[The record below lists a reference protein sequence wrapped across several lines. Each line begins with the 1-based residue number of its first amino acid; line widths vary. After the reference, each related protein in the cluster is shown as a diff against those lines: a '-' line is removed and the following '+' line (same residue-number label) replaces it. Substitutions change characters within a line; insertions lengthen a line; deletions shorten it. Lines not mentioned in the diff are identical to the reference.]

1 LKVVA
6 AFDHRHIFLDPDPDG
21 MKSWKER
28 ARMFAL
34 PRSSWDDYDK
44 KLISKG
50 GGVFARSLKEIPL
63 SKEVRAMLGIEAATI
78 DPDSLITA
86 ILKAEADLLWFGGI
100 GTYVKSSAEN
110 NVQVGDPANDALRVD
125 GADLRVKVVGEGA
138 NLGTTQ
144 AGRIEFAL
152 HGGRINTDFIDNS
165 AGVDCSD
172 NEVNIKIALA
182 SAKRD
187 GRLTETARV
196 KLLQKMTDEVAE
208 LVLEDNRLQALGL
221 SIAQAGG
228 AKAVPA
234 QLHLIERLEALG
246 QLDRKTEGL
255 AEADVLL
262 RRAQDGH
269 GLTRPELAVLL
280 SCAKLA
286 MQEALEA
293 SALPDDPGLATDLLA
308 AFPKPMRGKFEA
320 DILAHRLRREII
332 ATKLTNRMI
341 NRLGVIHPY
350 ELAEE
355 EGATLAQVA
364 AAFVAAE
371 RLLNMGPLWQRIETE
386 AMSEGARIVLFDCAA
401 AAMSDHIADILR
413 VGGGTLI
420 PSKVVADLA
429 AGVKDLS
436 HDTAALMAG
445 EGRSASAAMIHRLAA
460 AGAPASLA
468 SAVAKLFDMDGAIG
482 LASLARE
489 QKLGARHLTEAFS
502 DLGARLGLDWAQQTA
517 ARMSPSDPWERL
529 LINGLARGFQQ
540 MRLDFLHRR
549 GGKQAAQA
557 VQAWAESQAQAI
569 AQFRMVI
576 TRAQGA
582 MPVAPAMLAQIASQA
597 RNLLGR

>member
-1 LKVVA
+1 
-6 AFDHRHIFLDPDPDG
+6 
-21 MKSWKER
+21 KSWKER

-34 PRSSWDDYDK
+34 PRSSWDDYNK

-50 GGVFARSLKEIPL
+50 GGVFARSLKDIPL
-63 SKEVRAMLGIEAATI
+63 SKEVRAMLGIEAASI
-78 DPDSLITA
+78 DPDGLITA

-110 NVQVGDPANDALRVD
+110 NATVGDPANDALRID
-125 GADLRVKVVGEGA
+125 GADLRVKVLGEGA

-152 HGGRINTDFIDNS
+152 KGGRINTDFIDNS

-182 SAKRD
+182 GAKRA
-187 GRLTETARV
+187 GRLTEPERV
-196 KLLQKMTDEVAE
+196 KLLVKMTDEVAA

-255 AEADVLL
+255 ADADTLL
-262 RRAQDGH
+262 RRAADGH

-293 SALPDDPGLATDLLA
+293 SALPDDPGLASDLLA
-308 AFPKPMRGKFEA
+308 AFPSPMRGKFEK

-371 RLLNMGPLWQRIETE
+371 RLLNMGPLWQAIETGV
-386 AMSEGARIVLFDCAA
+386 MSEDARIVLFDCAA
-401 AAMSDHIADILR
+401 AALSDHIADILR
-413 VGGGTLI
+413 VGGGTLA
-420 PSKVVADLA
+420 PSKLVADLA
-429 AGVKDLS
+429 PGVKELTR
-436 HDTAALMAG
+436 DTGSLLAG
-445 EGRSASAAMIHRLAA
+445 EGRSASAAMIQRLSA
-460 AGAPASLA
+460 AGAPAPLA
-468 SAVAKLFDMDGAIG
+468 TAVAKLFDMDGAIG
-482 LASLARE
+482 LASLACE
-489 QKLGARHLTEAFS
+489 QKLGARALTSAFS

-529 LINGLARGFQQ
+529 LINGLARDFQQ
-540 MRLDFLHRR
+540 MRLDFLRRR
-549 GGKQAAQA
+549 GGKQAAAA
-557 VQAWAESQAQAI
+557 VDSWAESQAQAI
-569 AQFRMVI
+569 AQFRTVI
-576 TRAQGA
+576 ARAQGA

>member
-1 LKVVA
+1 
-6 AFDHRHIFLDPDPDG
+6 
-21 MKSWKER
+21 
-28 ARMFAL
+28 
-34 PRSSWDDYDK
+34 
-44 KLISKG
+44 
-50 GGVFARSLKEIPL
+50 
-63 SKEVRAMLGIEAATI
+63 
-78 DPDSLITA
+78 
-86 ILKAEADLLWFGGI
+86 
-100 GTYVKSSAEN
+100 
-110 NVQVGDPANDALRVD
+110 
-125 GADLRVKVVGEGA
+125 
-138 NLGTTQ
+138 
-144 AGRIEFAL
+144 
-152 HGGRINTDFIDNS
+152 
-165 AGVDCSD
+165 
-172 NEVNIKIALA
+172 
-182 SAKRD
+182 
-187 GRLTETARV
+187 
-196 KLLQKMTDEVAE
+196 MTDEVAA

-221 SIAQAGG
+221 SIAQAGE

-255 AEADVLL
+255 ADADVLL
-262 RRAQDGH
+262 RRAADGH

-293 SALPDDPGLATDLLA
+293 SALPDDPGLASDLLA

-371 RLLNMGPLWQRIETE
+371 RLLNMGPLWQAIETG
-386 AMSEGARIVLFDCAA
+386 AMSEEARIVLFDYAA

-413 VGGGTLI
+413 IGGGTLV
-420 PSKVVADLA
+420 PSKLVADLA
-429 AGVKDLS
+429 PGVKELS
-436 HDTAALMAG
+436 HDTGSLLAG
-445 EGRSASAAMIHRLAA
+445 EGRSASAAMVHRLGA
-460 AGAPASLA
+460 AGAPAALA
-468 SAVAKLFDMDGAIG
+468 AAVAKLFDMDGAIG

-489 QKLGARHLTEAFS
+489 QKLSARGLTSAFS

-529 LINGLARGFQQ
+529 LINGLARDFQQ
-540 MRLDFLHRR
+540 MRLDFLRRR
-549 GGKQAAQA
+549 GGKQAAAA
-557 VQAWAESQAQAI
+557 VESWADSQAQAI
-569 AQFRMVI
+569 AQFRTVI
-576 TRAQGA
+576 ARAQGA